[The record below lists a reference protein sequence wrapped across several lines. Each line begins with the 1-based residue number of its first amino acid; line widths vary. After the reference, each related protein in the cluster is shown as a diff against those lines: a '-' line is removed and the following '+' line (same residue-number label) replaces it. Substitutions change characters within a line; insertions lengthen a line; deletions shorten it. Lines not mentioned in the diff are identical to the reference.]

1 MNQAWLF
8 EEINK
13 IDNTYCQSHQEKKRK
28 DPNKQNKKW
37 KWRTNNQY
45 HRDTKNRK
53 RILQTVICQQIKQ
66 PRRNRQISRN
76 MQPSKTKL
84 GRNRQFEHTVH

>member
-28 DPNKQNKKW
+28 DPNKQNKK
-37 KWRTNNQY
+37 
-45 HRDTKNRK
+45 
-53 RILQTVICQQIKQ
+53 
-66 PRRNRQISRN
+66 
-76 MQPSKTKL
+76 
-84 GRNRQFEHTVH
+84 